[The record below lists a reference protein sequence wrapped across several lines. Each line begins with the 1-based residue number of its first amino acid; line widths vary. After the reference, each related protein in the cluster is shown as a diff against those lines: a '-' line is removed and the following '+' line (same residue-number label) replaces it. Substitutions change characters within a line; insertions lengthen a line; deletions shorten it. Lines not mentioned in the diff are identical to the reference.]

1 MRKRVHKVA
10 NFLAFNLLFFA
21 LYLNFIYK
29 DPAVSMPAV
38 KTQQEP
44 AAFSG
49 ELTDSKAIQNPNQPE
64 SPVKT
69 TAILPAKTTH

>member
-29 DPAVSMPAV
+29 DPSVVPTPA
-38 KTQQEP
+38 KAQQEP

-49 ELTDSKAIQNPNQPE
+49 ALTDSKASADQPAQQD
-64 SPVKT
+64 PAKN

>member
-29 DPAVSMPAV
+29 DPSGAPTE
-38 KTQQEP
+38 KKQQEP
-44 AAFSG
+44 AAFS
-49 ELTDSKAIQNPNQPE
+49 EALTDNKPAAQQI
-64 SPVKT
+64 PVKT
-69 TAILPAKTTH
+69 NDINPAKSTH

>member
-1 MRKRVHKVA
+1 MRKRVHRVA

-29 DPAVSMPAV
+29 DPGTVPTTV
-38 KTQQEP
+38 KSQQEP

-49 ELTDSKAIQNPNQPE
+49 TLVDSKAETGHQAAQPI
-64 SPVKT
+64 STDKI
-69 TAILPAKTTH
+69 APAKGTN

>member
-1 MRKRVHKVA
+1 MRKRVHRVA

-29 DPAVSMPAV
+29 DPASAPVSV
-38 KTQQEP
+38 KNQQEP

-49 ELTDSKAIQNPNQPE
+49 TLVDSKTETVHAAAEPLSTDKI
-64 SPVKT
+64 
-69 TAILPAKTTH
+69 APAKGAH

>member
-1 MRKRVHKVA
+1 MRKRVHRVA

-29 DPAVSMPAV
+29 DPTSIPVSV
-38 KTQQEP
+38 KNQQEP

-49 ELTDSKAIQNPNQPE
+49 TLVDNKTETTHPVAQPVNTE
-64 SPVKT
+64 KI
-69 TAILPAKTTH
+69 APAKGTH

>member
-29 DPAVSMPAV
+29 DPGVAPAPA

-44 AAFSG
+44 AAFG
-49 ELTDSKAIQNPNQPE
+49 GVLTDNKPAADQPTE
-64 SPVKT
+64 APVKSNDIT
-69 TAILPAKTTH
+69 PAKISH

>member
-1 MRKRVHKVA
+1 MRKRVHRVA

-29 DPAVSMPAV
+29 DPSTIPVSV
-38 KTQQEP
+38 KSQQEP

-49 ELTDSKAIQNPNQPE
+49 SLVDSKAETVSPAAE
-64 SPVKT
+64 TVTPVKI
-69 TAILPAKTTH
+69 APAKGTH

>member
-1 MRKRVHKVA
+1 MRKRIHKVA

-29 DPAVSMPAV
+29 DPSVPSAVDKNQDEAA
-38 KTQQEP
+38 

-49 ELTDSKAIQNPNQPE
+49 SLTDQKSMEKKEVPAVKVEQ
-64 SPVKT
+64 SMPVKE
-69 TAILPAKTTH
+69 ID

>member
-1 MRKRVHKVA
+1 MKKRIPKVA

-29 DPAVSMPAV
+29 DPSVPFAVD
-38 KTQQEP
+38 KNQEEAA

-49 ELTDSKAIQNPNQPE
+49 SLTDEKSMEKEKAPATKTEQTM
-64 SPVKT
+64 PVKE
-69 TAILPAKTTH
+69 IN

>member
-1 MRKRVHKVA
+1 MRKRIHKVA

-29 DPAVSMPAV
+29 DAAASTPSA
-38 KTQQEP
+38 KTQKEP

-49 ELTDSKAIQNPNQPE
+49 ELTDS
-64 SPVKT
+64 SKT
-69 TAILPAKTTH
+69 TADQHAPNPEKATH